1 MSERLC
7 VIGKKNVVRLGVGEA
22 MEISGEDAGVA
33 EANVRRH
40 EYNRETIPEVSRER
54 RTGIMNQRVKNRQV
68 RRRRRTKTR
77 EDQHEAHSLIVL
89 RRVTLLF
96 SALLQT
102 IGIKPGPRIETT
114 LTTRGDP
121 KATRQLELRVVDD
134 LDDRRMHVTMSLLF

>member
-1 MSERLC
+1 MDSGVSERLC

-77 EDQHEAHSLIVL
+77 EDQHEIVL
-89 RRVTLLF
+89 
-96 SALLQT
+96 
-102 IGIKPGPRIETT
+102 
-114 LTTRGDP
+114 
-121 KATRQLELRVVDD
+121 
-134 LDDRRMHVTMSLLF
+134 